1 MKKIKTEKCS
11 FKIKS
16 LKTIR
21 LTKFWHSNSR
31 HKSVNSLSW
40 FLCPIL

>member
-1 MKKIKTEKCS
+1 MLMKNANLEV

-21 LTKFWHSNSR
+21 LKFLGY
-31 HKSVNSLSW
+31 VE
-40 FLCPIL
+40 IIEDV